1 MFDEQS
7 FIAQVE
13 MADTEE
19 LLRILDHPTVE
30 EEKALRAHLGDERYQ
45 RMHGLALRHNVTRGV
60 GQPPKGNVVVIHGI
74 MGAELNVSSGGDGDL
89 TWVNILRIVRGWLD
103 RLRLSDDGRSEYNS
117 KFKVRASGI
126 MKRYYGELLLSLAE
140 QWNVRA
146 FWFDWRKDLQ
156 LAADNLNTQIDGWFG
171 SETPVHIVAHSMGG
185 LVARTFMKK
194 YKERWEAM
202 WDKGDST
209 RPAGTSGGRLVMLG
223 TPNYGSFAIPQVTTG
238 IEGLV
243 KKLALADLRHSVREL
258 LETFNSFVGSYQML
272 PSPFVMKPMERLYQ
286 SGTYGG
292 YNVPQRH
299 LDNAKQYHQ
308 FLSDAIDGKRMVY
321 VAGFG
326 QPTFNNIKLDAG
338 GVNFLPL
345 DNVDSYEMTLDGDG
359 RVPHNLGLLQS
370 NGKPIQTYFIREEH
384 GKLSS
389 NSKILEALDELLE
402 TGKTDD
408 LFENLGEAQAASARG
423 AKEEAQSAEE
433 IKKRWK
439 EEQDADEQR
448 LQISLRR
455 MKGRGLN
462 TSASAFI
469 RADQSVDIDED
480 DARGRFSPEQRK
492 VEEAITRGFLAS
504 QDSDEATEESEI
516 ERSNEIESSEI
527 EIGLIYGGIETVHQK
542 IKEAQAGPVDAI
554 AVGHYI
560 GVQPQAA
567 EKKIDEAISR
577 ALLGRDQSDESEIH
591 EADLILTQYTER
603 GIIHGKL
610 GEPFFMPDPRQERAR
625 GANGTKQTRLIVLA
639 GMGESGRFGVPEL
652 TVLARELCWSLGRL
666 DKRHLA
672 TVLIGTGIGNISM
685 QEAVTGWLNGIR
697 RAVTGSK
704 FDAGRRLQRV
714 TFVEIDPRKIEPLQ
728 KTLQEECAR
737 QEKLGLK
744 VKFKPYSEKQLGALK
759 EDELKWDRADWLK
772 RKTNID
778 QTVNLAPTR
787 VTLSLDSVRQ
797 TYRFGAITADASVP
811 EREIKIDPVVVMQ
824 ANDELAGEQ
833 KATMQLE
840 RGRFLEELLM
850 PDDLR
855 RQLYSRAPLVMMLD
869 ATTAR
874 IHWEM
879 VAQPSLAGVAE
890 GTSGGSAQEGAFEY
904 TDDFLSTSRGFTRQ
918 LRTTFAAPP
927 EPPPPPRR
935 VLRVLVVA
943 DPAEDGH
950 LPGAQEEGTAV
961 ADLFES
967 YNMVFKDK
975 AQESR
980 IEVKRLFG
988 PVDATRTNVLRE
1000 LMVRTYDVLHFAGH
1014 CVYQWGGN
1022 PELSGWIF
1030 NFARREVLSA
1040 NELNRIDRVPKFIFS
1055 NACESGI
1062 TPDRSGERNVNL
1074 APSFAEAFFA
1084 RGVANFICTAWPVD
1098 DVAARVFA
1106 LTVYAGLLGYDD
1118 EAAGNPD
1125 RRPSRREGGAKRMFE
1140 AMRDARLAIART
1152 ADGRTTWGAYQHYG
1166 NPYFQ
1171 FFYSTAQTGEDEEAT
1186 QQSTRRSRAKRGS
1199 SKRTRAKS
1207 RAKKK

>member
-1 MFDEQS
+1 MSAPCCASASRPSPQKSDKLFTILESVMFDEQA

-13 MADTEE
+13 MADTGE
-19 LLRILDHPTVE
+19 LLQILGHPTVE

-45 RMHGLALRHNVTRGV
+45 RMHGLALRHNVTRGA
-60 GQPPKGNVVVIHGI
+60 GQPPKGNVVVIHGM
-74 MGAELNVSSGGDGDL
+74 MGAELSVSSGGDGDL
-89 TWVNILRIVRGWLD
+89 TWVNIFRIVRGWLD
-103 RLRLSDDGRSEYNS
+103 RLRLSDDGRSDYNS

-126 MKRYYGELLLSLAE
+126 MKRYYGEMLLSLAE
-140 QWNVRA
+140 KWNVRA

-171 SETPVHIVAHSMGG
+171 SQTPVHIVAHSMGG

-194 YKERWEAM
+194 YKERWDAM

-223 TPNYGSFAIPQVTTG
+223 TPNYGSFSIPQIATG

-243 KKLALADLRHSVREL
+243 RKLALADLRHSVREL
-258 LETFNSFVGSYQML
+258 LETFNSFAGSYQML

-299 LDNAKQYHQ
+299 LDNARQYHQ
-308 FLSDAIDGKRMVY
+308 FLSDAIDAKRMVY
-321 VAGFG
+321 GAGFG

-359 RVPHNLGLLQS
+359 RVPHSLGLLKS
-370 NGKPIQTYFIREEH
+370 NRKSVETYFIREEH

-389 NSKILEALDELLE
+389 NSQILEALDELLE
-402 TGKTDD
+402 TGKTRD
-408 LFENLGEAQAASARG
+408 LFASLSEAQAASARG
-423 AKEEAQSAEE
+423 AKVEAQSAVE
-433 IKKRWK
+433 IKKRWE
-439 EEQDADEQR
+439 EEQDADEQQIR
-448 LQISLRR
+448 ISLRR
-455 MKGRGLN
+455 INGRGVNIAAPALPG
-462 TSASAFI
+462 
-469 RADQSVDIDED
+469 ADESVEIDED
-480 DARGRFSPEQRK
+480 NAAGRFSPEQRK

-504 QDSDEATEESEI
+504 QDGDEAAEESDL
-516 ERSNEIESSEI
+516 ERGNEIESSEI

-542 IKEAQAGPVDAI
+542 IHGAQVGPVDAI

-577 ALLGRDQSDESEIH
+577 ALLGKDQNDESKIH

-625 GANGTKQTRLIVLA
+625 SSGAMKHTRLIVLA

-652 TVLARELCWSLGRL
+652 TVLARELCWSLGRM
-666 DKRHLA
+666 DRRHLA
-672 TVLIGTGIGNISM
+672 TVLIGIGIGNLSM
-685 QEAVTGWLNGIR
+685 QEALAGWLNGIR

-704 FDAGRRLQRV
+704 FDAARGLKRA
-714 TFVEIDPRKIEPLQ
+714 TFVELDPRKIKLLQ
-728 KTLQEECAR
+728 KLLQEECAR
-737 QEKLGLK
+737 QEKLGLR
-744 VKFKPYSEKQLGALK
+744 VKFKPYSEKQLSALK
-759 EDELKWDRADWLK
+759 DDELKWDRADWVK
-772 RKTNID
+772 RRASIE
-778 QTVNLAPTR
+778 QTANVAPTR
-787 VTLSLDSVRQ
+787 VTLSLDKNLK

-811 EREIKIDPVVVMQ
+811 EREIKIDPMVVMQ

-833 KATMQLE
+833 NATMQLE

-855 RQLYSRAPLVMMLD
+855 RQLYSCAPLVMMLD

-879 VAQPSLAGVAE
+879 VAQPSLAGVTERNAGRGE
-890 GTSGGSAQEGAFEY
+890 QADRFEY
-904 TDDFLSTSRGFTRQ
+904 TDEFLSTSRGFTRQ

-950 LPGAQEEGTAV
+950 LPGAPEEGAAV
-961 ADLFES
+961 ADLFE
-967 YNMVFKDK
+967 
-975 AQESR
+975 
-980 IEVKRLFG
+980 
-988 PVDATRTNVLRE
+988 
-1000 LMVRTYDVLHFAGH
+1000 
-1014 CVYQWGGN
+1014 
-1022 PELSGWIF
+1022 
-1030 NFARREVLSA
+1030 
-1040 NELNRIDRVPKFIFS
+1040 
-1055 NACESGI
+1055 
-1062 TPDRSGERNVNL
+1062 
-1074 APSFAEAFFA
+1074 
-1084 RGVANFICTAWPVD
+1084 
-1098 DVAARVFA
+1098 
-1106 LTVYAGLLGYDD
+1106 
-1118 EAAGNPD
+1118 
-1125 RRPSRREGGAKRMFE
+1125 
-1140 AMRDARLAIART
+1140 
-1152 ADGRTTWGAYQHYG
+1152 
-1166 NPYFQ
+1166 
-1171 FFYSTAQTGEDEEAT
+1171 
-1186 QQSTRRSRAKRGS
+1186 
-1199 SKRTRAKS
+1199 
-1207 RAKKK
+1207 

>member
-1 MFDEQS
+1 MFDEQA

-45 RMHGLALRHNVTRGV
+45 RMHGLALRHNVTRSV
-60 GQPPKGNVVVIHGI
+60 GQPTKGNVVVIHGI

-89 TWVNILRIVRGWLD
+89 TWVNIFRIVRGWLD
-103 RLRLSDDGRSEYNS
+103 RLRLSDDGRTEYNS

-126 MKRYYGELLLSLAE
+126 MKRFYGELLLSLAE
-140 QWNVRA
+140 KWNVRA
-146 FWFDWRKDLQ
+146 FWFDWRKDMQ

-171 SETPVHIVAHSMGG
+171 AHAPVHIIAHSMGG

-202 WDKGDST
+202 WDKGDAT

-223 TPNYGSFAIPQVTTG
+223 TPNYGSFAIPQVATG

-299 LDNAKQYHQ
+299 LDNARQYHQ
-308 FLSDAIDGKRMVY
+308 FLSDAIDAKRMVY

-359 RVPHNLGLLQS
+359 RVPHSLGLLKG
-370 NGKPIQTYFIREEH
+370 NGKPVETYFIREEH

-389 NSKILEALDELLE
+389 NSQILEALDELLE

-408 LFENLGEAQAASARG
+408 MFADLSQAQAASARG
-423 AKEEAQSAEE
+423 AKDEAHSAEE

-448 LQISLRR
+448 IRISLRR
-455 MKGRGLN
+455 MIGRGIN
-462 TSASAFI
+462 INAPSFT
-469 RADQSVDIDED
+469 RADESVEIDED
-480 DARGRFSPEQRK
+480 DAQGRFSPEQRK

-504 QDSDEATEESEI
+504 HDGDEAAEESDI
-516 ERSNEIESSEI
+516 ERGNEIEDSEI

-542 IKEAQAGPVDAI
+542 IHGAQVSPVDAI

-577 ALLGRDQSDESEIH
+577 ALLGKDQNDSSEVH

-610 GEPFFMPDPRQERAR
+610 GEPFFMPDPRQEKERSA
-625 GANGTKQTRLIVLA
+625 GAAKYTRLIVLA

-652 TVLARELCWSLGRL
+652 TVLARELCWSLGRM

-672 TVLIGTGIGNISM
+672 TVLIGIGIGNLSM
-685 QEAVTGWLNGIR
+685 QEAITGWLNGIR
-697 RAVTGSK
+697 RAITGSK
-704 FDAGRRLQRV
+704 FDASRRLQRV

-728 KTLQEECAR
+728 KMLQEECAR

-744 VKFKPYSEKQLGALK
+744 VKYKPYSEKQLSALK
-759 EDELKWDRADWLK
+759 DDELKWDRADWVK
-772 RKTNID
+772 RRASIE
-778 QTVNLAPTR
+778 QTINVAPTR
-787 VTLSLDSVRQ
+787 VTLSLDRSRR
-797 TYRFGAITADASVP
+797 TYSFGAITADASVP
-811 EREIKIDPVVVMQ
+811 EREVKIDPEVVMQ

-833 KATMQLE
+833 NMVMQLE

-850 PDDLR
+850 PNDLR

-879 VAQPSLAGVAE
+879 VAQPSLSGAAE
-890 GTSGGSAQEGAFEY
+890 RSSSRSAQDIKFEY
-904 TDDFLSTSRGFTRQ
+904 ADNFLSTSRGLTRQ

-950 LPGAQEEGTAV
+950 LPGAQEEGAAV
-961 ADLFES
+961 ADIFES
-967 YNMVFKDK
+967 YNTVFKDK

-980 IEVKRLFG
+980 VEVKRLFG

-1014 CVYQWGGN
+1014 CVYQWGGH

-1040 NELNRIDRVPKFIFS
+1040 DELNRIDRVPKFVFS

-1084 RGVANFICTAWPVD
+1084 RGVANFLCTAWPVD

-1106 LTVYAGLLGYDD
+1106 LTLYAGLLGYDD
-1118 EAAGNPD
+1118 EAADKPD
-1125 RRPSRREGGAKRMFE
+1125 RRPSRREDGPKRMFE

-1152 ADGRTTWGAYQHYG
+1152 ADGTTTWGAYQHYG

-1171 FFYSTAQTGEDEEAT
+1171 FFYSAEQAGEEEET
-1186 QQSTRRSRAKRGS
+1186 KQQSAKRS
-1199 SKRTRAKS
+1199 SKKRGTAKRATAKS
-1207 RAKKK
+1207 RVKK